1 LSNTSRKKQLKDMK
15 SKFKVGDRVRMKR
28 TVCFDYITFEKGCV
42 GEVLSDEDNKGFCS
56 IRMKNAES
64 GEITGHSICAC
75 NLEPIDSKTAFISEL
90 KGLLEKYDAQIGC
103 NPVHDDEFEICIDFK
118 DSMVSY
124 PSYIQWL
131 NAGYV
136 SHFKKE

>member
-1 LSNTSRKKQLKDMK
+1 MDKK
-15 SKFKVGDRVRMKR
+15 FEIGDRVRSKFYGVVG
-28 TVCFDYITFEKGCV
+28 TITEVDTDGYILKPDTDDDMWIADTDV
-42 GEVLSDEDNKGFCS
+42 
-56 IRMKNAES
+56 
-64 GEITGHSICAC
+64 
-75 NLEPIDSKTAFISEL
+75 EPIDPKAAFLSEL
-90 KGLLEKYDAQIGC
+90 KDLLAKYDAQIGC
-103 NPVHDDEFEICIDFK
+103 NPVRDDEFEICIDFK

>member
-1 LSNTSRKKQLKDMK
+1 ME
-15 SKFKVGDRVRMKR
+15 SKFKVGDRI
-28 TVCFDYITFEKGCV
+28 VCNGFLGRVINVDDSFAEEDELYYDVEWDD
-42 GEVLSDEDNKGFCS
+42 GEVETVKESD
-56 IRMKNAES
+56 I
-64 GEITGHSICAC
+64 
-75 NLEPIDSKTAFISEL
+75 EPIDLKTAFLSEL
-90 KGLLEKYDAQIGC
+90 KGLLEKYDARIGC

-118 DSMVSY
+118 GSMVSY

>member
-1 LSNTSRKKQLKDMK
+1 M
-15 SKFKVGDRVRMKR
+15 SKNRFKAGDRVRIMAD
-28 TVCFDYITFEKGCV
+28 VEQPYNMWVEKGDTGVIVDGKPAAGFECV
-42 GEVLSDEDNKGFCS
+42 KIDGCAGMDYVCIENKY
-56 IRMKNAES
+56 
-64 GEITGHSICAC
+64 
-75 NLEPIDSKTAFISEL
+75 LETDATYDRKTAFLSEL
-90 KGLLEKYDAQIGC
+90 KGLLEKYNAQIGC
-103 NPVHDDEFEICIDFK
+103 NPVRDDEFEICIDFK

>member
-1 LSNTSRKKQLKDMK
+1 MEKK
-15 SKFKVGDRVRMKR
+15 FNVGDRVRLKANGNLAQ
-28 TVCFDYITFEKGCV
+28 VVIVKDGWIAY
-42 GEVLSDEDNKGFCS
+42 DESRRFAGSCP
-56 IRMKNAES
+56 MEEA
-64 GEITGHSICAC
+64 
-75 NLEPIDSKTAFISEL
+75 EPIDNKTAFLSEL

>member
-1 LSNTSRKKQLKDMK
+1 MDEKIMNQYYSELRNELFPPEHRAKMQEIYEGMVKEAKEYMEQNKDK
-15 SKFKVGDRVRMKR
+15 AVNDA
-28 TVCFDYITFEKGCV
+28 DI
-42 GEVLSDEDNKGFCS
+42 
-56 IRMKNAES
+56 A
-64 GEITGHSICAC
+64 
-75 NLEPIDSKTAFISEL
+75 PIDPKTAFLLEL
-90 KGLLEKYDAQIGC
+90 KSLLEKYNAQIGC
-103 NPVHDDEFEICIDFK
+103 NPVRDDEFEICIDFK

>member
-1 LSNTSRKKQLKDMK
+1 ME
-15 SKFKVGDRVRMKR
+15 SKFKVGDRVRIIGDSTK
-28 TVCFDYITFEKGCV
+28 TEHTIKKITEGYYWLETDAFIGGIWLEK
-42 GEVLSDEDNKGFCS
+42 
-56 IRMKNAES
+56 I
-64 GEITGHSICAC
+64 
-75 NLEPIDSKTAFISEL
+75 EPTDPKTAFLSEL

-103 NPVHDDEFEICIDFK
+103 NPVHNDEFEICIDFK